1 MGPRRTKPDAD
12 AARTTPRTRAKRR
25 RETSAGG
32 VGATRRAFESDD
44 DDEDDEDDE
53 DDDDEDDDEDDVR
66 SSARDAIDAEEWYA
80 SLARG
85 DADHYSF
92 HILGLK
98 GLSAAHGTKF
108 IGHASAS
115 FSMEGDMDRPEEVA
129 DLDEDEDDGI
139 WNTIMKGFHDGDP
152 ESILRECR
160 DEDNVPY
167 DAQTISGMMDGL
179 MEHGKTIHAPFCF
192 TRGAVGLKHAIY
204 NHVHEARTVALELD
218 SWWNLHE
225 SYNKSSGMLDERGD
239 DVTAMYAECEIGVYI
254 SRAGGDIAEWHTDR
268 NDNFTIQLKGSKLWE
283 VERVGRTYTGSMT
296 SNASLAVEPSCG
308 VDYLT
313 RDHGDFGPFARN
325 INASKSTSAYTNTND
340 RSVPE
345 RYMIREG
352 ECFGTRAGQYHRVT
366 PVGGGLSISVNIRLT
381 PYQSNVW
388 KSEVYFLRLSA
399 TGARA
404 KGVAK
409 FTPEDELA
417 LRPRFGPFDAR
428 YSDGLVLGCWA
439 QSPLSIGDIR
449 EWDTS
454 EGYTALYMNPMCA
467 CSTSIT
473 AEGFVLNIKCTSPL
487 TNKEYMNEF
496 NVYVTGYAYKLDEI
510 FSSPMAFN
518 RWVSR
523 GAPTN
528 ETKWGTWS
536 SDVRELFNQVISR
549 LVHMHVVINTKRV
562 SKGCALF
569 LKTFY
574 GDD

>member
-1 MGPRRTKPDAD
+1 MGPRKT
-12 AARTTPRTRAKRR
+12 TRARAASTTTTRGGVKRR
-25 RETSAGG
+25 RES
-32 VGATRRAFESDD
+32 GASGARARAFESDD
-44 DDEDDEDDE
+44 D
-53 DDDDEDDDEDDVR
+53 EDDDEEDEDGQNTEFASDEAV
-66 SSARDAIDAEEWYA
+66 EGWYA

-85 DADHYSF
+85 DADHRSF

-98 GLSAAHGTKF
+98 GARAAEGHKF
-108 IGHASAS
+108 LDLN
-115 FSMEGDMDRPEEVA
+115 FSLDKDMDRPEKV
-129 DLDEDEDDGI
+129 EDNEENKGM

-160 DEDNVPY
+160 DENNVPY
-167 DAQTISGMMDGL
+167 DEQTISGMMDGL

-192 TRGAVGLKHAIY
+192 TRGAVGLKHAIHDY
-204 NHVHEARTVALELD
+204 LYTSTADGDSFKSWCDIYVGIAKAAAMLE
-218 SWWNLHE
+218 
-225 SYNKSSGMLDERGD
+225 ERGD
-239 DVTAMYAECEIGVYI
+239 KVTAMYAECEIGVYI

-268 NDNFTIQLKGSKLWE
+268 NDNLTIQLKGSKLWE
-283 VERVGRTYTGSMT
+283 VERIGRTYTGSMT
-296 SNASLAVEPSCG
+296 SNASLSVEPSCG

-313 RDHGDFGPFARN
+313 RDHGEFGPFARN
-325 INASKSTSAYTNTND
+325 INASKLTSAYKINKD

-345 RYMIREG
+345 RFTIREG
-352 ECFGTRAGQYHRVT
+352 ECFSTRAGQYHRVT

-409 FTPEDELA
+409 LTPEDELA
-417 LRPRFGPFDAR
+417 LRPRFGPFDVR
-428 YSDGLVLGCWA
+428 YSDGLVLGCG
-439 QSPLSIGDIR
+439 SDTHLHVGDIR

-454 EGYTALYMNPMCA
+454 EGYTRLYMNPMCA
-467 CSTSIT
+467 CSTSMT
-473 AEGFVLNIKCTSPL
+473 ADGFVLNIKCTSAL

-496 NVYVTGYAYKLDEI
+496 NVYVQMSAYKLDEI

-523 GAPTN
+523 GASTSEN
-528 ETKWGTWS
+528 QWSTWS
-536 SDVRELFNQVISR
+536 PSARGHFDRVIFR
-549 LVHMHVVINTKRV
+549 LVHMHVVINTKHV
-562 SKGCALF
+562 SKACSLF

>member
-1 MGPRRTKPDAD
+1 VA
-12 AARTTPRTRAKRR
+12 
-25 RETSAGG
+25 
-32 VGATRRAFESDD
+32 ES
-44 DDEDDEDDE
+44 
-53 DDDDEDDDEDDVR
+53 DDDEDDDEEEEEEEEDHGQDTSFSSDDAV
-66 SSARDAIDAEEWYA
+66 EEWYT

-85 DADHYSF
+85 DADHDYF

-98 GLSAAHGTKF
+98 GANAAQGLSWINAVPEKV
-108 IGHASAS
+108 
-115 FSMEGDMDRPEEVA
+115 GDEN
-129 DLDEDEDDGI
+129 EDEGMWD
-139 WNTIMKGFHDGDP
+139 TVMKGFHDGDP

-192 TRGAVGLKHAIY
+192 TPGAVGLKHAIHRHLY
-204 NHVHEARTVALELD
+204 ESSTCSEALTVWNSAWMEIAKGSVLE
-218 SWWNLHE
+218 
-225 SYNKSSGMLDERGD
+225 ERGD

-254 SRAGGDIAEWHTDR
+254 SRADGDIAEWHTDR

-283 VERVGRTYTGSMT
+283 VERIGRTYTGSMT

-352 ECFGTRAGQYHRVT
+352 ECFSTRAGQYHRVT

-417 LRPRFGPFDAR
+417 LRPRFGPFDVR
-428 YSDGLVLGCWA
+428 YSDGLVLGCGSE
-439 QSPLSIGDIR
+439 SPLSFVGDVCDIR

-523 GAPTN
+523 GAPTS
-528 ETKWGTWS
+528 ETKSRKWS
-536 SDVRELFNQVISR
+536 SAVREHFNQVISR
-549 LVHMHVVINTKRV
+549 LVHMRVVINTKRV

>member
-1 MGPRRTKPDAD
+1 MGPQKTRDARG
-12 AARTTPRTRAKRR
+12 ASASTPRGGAKRR
-25 RETSAGG
+25 RGTRAGG
-32 VGATRRAFESDD
+32 AGAGGASTRAAARG
-44 DDEDDEDDE
+44 DDEDEDEEEEEDDHGQNTSFSS
-53 DDDDEDDDEDDVR
+53 DDVTV
-66 SSARDAIDAEEWYA
+66 EEWYA

-85 DADHYSF
+85 DDDDDYF

-98 GLSAAHGTKF
+98 GARAARG
-108 IGHASAS
+108 ASWVDE
-115 FSMEGDMDRPEEVA
+115 MENLRRPEKVE
-129 DLDEDEDDGI
+129 DEDEDEGL
-139 WNTIMKGFHDGDP
+139 WNIIMKGFHDGDP

-167 DAQTISGMMDGL
+167 DASTISGMMDGL

-192 TRGAVGLKHAIY
+192 TRGAVGLKHAIHRY
-204 NHVHEARTVALELD
+204 LYDSSAHRDLLTLWLSSYMGVDKALVLE
-218 SWWNLHE
+218 
-225 SYNKSSGMLDERGD
+225 ERGN

-254 SRAGGDIAEWHTDR
+254 SRACGDIAEWHTDK

-283 VERVGRTYTGSMT
+283 VERVGKTYNGSMT

-313 RDHGDFGPFARN
+313 RDHGEFGPFARN
-325 INASKSTSAYTNTND
+325 INASKSTSAYKNIKD

-345 RYMIREG
+345 RYTIREG
-352 ECFGTRAGQYHRVT
+352 ECFSTRAGQYHRVT

-388 KSEVYFLRLSA
+388 KSEVYFLRLSH

-417 LRPRFGPFDAR
+417 LRPRFGPFDVR
-428 YSDGLVLGCWA
+428 YSDGLVLGCGSE
-439 QSPLSIGDIR
+439 SPLSVGDIR

-454 EGYTALYMNPMCA
+454 EGYSALYMNPMCA
-467 CSTSIT
+467 CSTSMT
-473 AEGFVLNIKCTSPL
+473 ADGFVLNIKCTSAL

-496 NVYVTGYAYKLDEI
+496 NVYVQHGAYFQLCAYKLDEI
-510 FSSPMAFN
+510 FSSPIAFN

-523 GAPTN
+523 GASTS
-528 ETKWGTWS
+528 ETKSREWLPY
-536 SDVRELFNQVISR
+536 VRGHFDRVISR
-549 LVHMHVVINTKRV
+549 LVHMRVVINTKRV

>member
-1 MGPRRTKPDAD
+1 MGPRKTTRAR
-12 AARTTPRTRAKRR
+12 AASTTTTTTRGGAKRR
-25 RETSAGG
+25 RES
-32 VGATRRAFESDD
+32 GASGARARAFESDD
-44 DDEDDEDDE
+44 EDGRNTEFASDEAVEG
-53 DDDDEDDDEDDVR
+53 
-66 SSARDAIDAEEWYA
+66 WYA

-85 DADHYSF
+85 DADHRSF

-98 GLSAAHGTKF
+98 GMSAAEGRKF
-108 IGHASAS
+108 IGYLNISLG
-115 FSMEGDMDRPEEVA
+115 EEMDRPEQVE
-129 DLDEDEDDGI
+129 DIDEDIGM

-167 DAQTISGMMDGL
+167 DEQTISGMMDGL

-204 NHVHEARTVALELD
+204 NQLHDTGADAEALEL
-218 SWWNLHE
+218 WCGLHKD
-225 SYNKSSGMLDERGD
+225 YNASSGMLDERGD
-239 DVTAMYAECEIGVYI
+239 DATAMYAECEIGVYI

-283 VERVGRTYTGSMT
+283 VERIGRTYTGSMT

-313 RDHGDFGPFARN
+313 RDHGEFGPFARN
-325 INASKSTSAYTNTND
+325 INATKSTSAYKNKDD

-409 FTPEDELA
+409 LTPEDELD
-417 LRPRFGPFDAR
+417 LRPRFGPFDVR
-428 YSDGLVLGCWA
+428 YSDGLVLGCG
-439 QSPLSIGDIR
+439 SETPFNIGETG

-454 EGYTALYMNPMCA
+454 EGYSELYMNPMCA
-467 CSTSIT
+467 CSTSMT
-473 AEGFVLNIKCTSPL
+473 ADGFVLNIKCTSAL

-496 NVYVTGYAYKLDEI
+496 NVYVQMRAYKMDEI

-528 ETKWGTWS
+528 ETKWREWS
-536 SDVRELFNQVISR
+536 PSARGHFDRVISR
-549 LVHMHVVINTKRV
+549 LVHMHVVINTKHV
-562 SKGCALF
+562 SKECALF